1 MAPSNFQLQVSGA
14 GSFTSFLEATKFNIT
29 SDERIKTNVQLASL
43 DECTRL
49 TLAVRPVTYS
59 LKSNDEAQLGYL
71 AQSWDR
77 QLQDGY
83 RCVMG
88 ESGDADG
95 PLLALDM
102 MRIIP
107 ILHGALLS
115 ALARIEALENRLT

>member
-1 MAPSNFQLQVSGA
+1 MAPPNFQLQVSGA

-49 TLAVRPVTYS
+49 ITAVKPVTYS
-59 LKSNDEAQLGYL
+59 LKSNGDQAVGYL
-71 AQSWDR
+71 AQSWAL
-77 QLQDGY
+77 QLKDGY

-88 ESGDADG
+88 ESEDADG

-115 ALARIEALENRLT
+115 ALARIDALESRP